1 MVALLKYNHM
11 RSFEKENGSFDFK
24 YSFKSNQF
32 QIELINH

>member
-1 MVALLKYNHM
+1 MVALFKYNYM
-11 RSFEKENGSFDFK
+11 RSLGKKMAVLIVK